1 MQVIH
6 TRAAGLDVHKKSVVA
21 CRMITTDTGKVTKA
35 TRTFGTTTAQ
45 LLRLLDWLVEWECT
59 HVAMESTGEYW
70 KPIYNILEGHL
81 TILLVNAYHVKHVA
95 GRKTDVQD
103 AEWLAD
109 LLRHGLLR
117 SSFIPPK
124 PQRDLRDLTRQRSN
138 LIRERASVINRL
150 QKPLESANI
159 KLASV
164 ISNVT
169 GVSGRAMLD
178 ALVAGVVDPVQLADL
193 AQKRMRQKIDQ
204 LTEAL
209 EGRVR
214 DHHRFLLARYL
225 EQLDFLD
232 TQIARFD
239 AEIERALTALTP
251 APAAPPKADPG
262 ASGGTVREP
271 LTASRALE
279 VLDSAPGI
287 NARLAEV
294 LIAEI
299 GLDMSRFPSA
309 KHLASWAGVA
319 PGNNESAGKQRS
331 GRTRPGNP
339 ALRKALAQAAHG
351 AARQKDSYFQAL
363 YLRLAGR
370 RGRNRA
376 LVAVAHALVVA
387 IYHMLTRQE
396 PYRDPG
402 GNYFDERKRESV
414 VNRLVHRLEKMGY
427 TGDAW
432 RRWCTSRPPP
442 TARSMSRI
450 MPRCCAST
458 PGGCA
463 SWPLPAAAMLPA
475 ICP

>member
-1 MQVIH
+1 MQVLH
-6 TRAAGLDVHKKSVVA
+6 ERVAGLDVHKKSVVA
-21 CRMITTDTGKVTKA
+21 CRMLTTNKGKVAKE
-35 TRTFGTTTAQ
+35 TRTFATTTAQ
-45 LLRLLDWLVEWECT
+45 LLLLLDWLAAWNCT

-81 TILLVNAYHVKHVA
+81 TILLVNAYHVKHVT

-124 PQRDLRDLTRQRSN
+124 AQRDLRDLTRQRST
-138 LIRERASVINRL
+138 LVRERASVINRL

-164 ISNVT
+164 ISDVT

-178 ALVAGVVDPVQLADL
+178 ALVAGVADPTQLADL

-204 LTEAL
+204 LAEAL
-209 EGRVR
+209 EGRMR
-214 DHHRFLLARYL
+214 EHHRFLLARYL

-232 TQIARFD
+232 GQIAQFD
-239 AEIERALTALTP
+239 AKIEQAVTHLETVAAQATDAGNGGEMAPAGELLTAQ
-251 APAAPPKADPG
+251 
-262 ASGGTVREP
+262 
-271 LTASRALE
+271 RALE
-279 VLDSAPGI
+279 LLDSAPGI

-294 LIAEI
+294 LLAEI
-299 GLDMSRFPSA
+299 GFDMSRFPSA
-309 KHLASWAGVA
+309 RHLAFWAGVA

-370 RGRNRA
+370 RGKNRA

-387 IYHMLTRQE
+387 IYHMLKRHE

-414 VNRLVHRLEKMGY
+414 VNRLVHRLEKLGY
-427 TGDAW
+427 SVEVALQPVQVVG
-432 RRWCTSRPPP
+432 
-442 TARSMSRI
+442 
-450 MPRCCAST
+450 ST
-458 PGGCA
+458 
-463 SWPLPAAAMLPA
+463 
-475 ICP
+475 

>member
-1 MQVIH
+1 MD
-6 TRAAGLDVHKKSVVA
+6 AA
-21 CRMITTDTGKVTKA
+21 
-35 TRTFGTTTAQ
+35 
-45 LLRLLDWLVEWECT
+45 
-59 HVAMESTGEYW
+59 
-70 KPIYNILEGHL
+70 IY
-81 TILLVNAYHVKHVA
+81 A
-95 GRKTDVQD
+95 
-103 AEWLAD
+103 
-109 LLRHGLLR
+109 
-117 SSFIPPK
+117 
-124 PQRDLRDLTRQRSN
+124 
-138 LIRERASVINRL
+138 
-150 QKPLESANI
+150 
-159 KLASV
+159 
-164 ISNVT
+164 
-169 GVSGRAMLD
+169 
-178 ALVAGVVDPVQLADL
+178 
-193 AQKRMRQKIDQ
+193 RQKIDR

-239 AEIERALTALTP
+239 AEIERALMVL
-251 APAAPPKADPG
+251 APAALSEADPG
-262 ASGGTVREP
+262 ASSGTAREP

-279 VLDSAPGI
+279 LLDSAPGI

-387 IYHMLTRQE
+387 IYHMLARQE

-414 VNRLVHRLEKMGY
+414 VNRLVHRLEKLGY
-427 TGDAW
+427 SVEVA
-432 RRWCTSRPPP
+432 
-442 TARSMSRI
+442 
-450 MPRCCAST
+450 
-458 PGGCA
+458 
-463 SWPLPAAAMLPA
+463 LQPAQPA
-475 ICP
+475 GAT